1 MGAICSRTN
10 PGTVGDRLPKMQNR
24 RTCGKVIV
32 EQWQAT
38 DNGICVGENEQE
50 KGYSLQCTRTN
61 GRVLFVQDRNC
72 YGPGI
77 NWNEADLYDEDSAV
91 LDNTMAGKDTTFTVD
106 NWIGTPNRTKVSS

>member
-1 MGAICSRTN
+1 
-10 PGTVGDRLPKMQNR
+10 MQNR

-91 LDNTMAGKDTTFTVD
+91 LDNTMAGKGYYLHCRQLDRNPEQD
-106 NWIGTPNRTKVSS
+106 QSEQLIRNRKVREG